1 MQMMTDEIL
10 EQCNYD
16 EKYKIK
22 IIKNTLLSEI
32 INKEEIEVN
41 SRHGYKI
48 KNLGENKACSI
59 AFDGVIEAIFKEN
72 LKFNLGIQWHLELL
86 NDENS
91 YKIFE
96 KLVKST
102 IK

>member
-1 MQMMTDEIL
+1 MS
-10 EQCNYD
+10 
-16 EKYKIK
+16 K
-22 IIKNTLLSEI
+22 

-41 SRHGYKI
+41 SRHRYKI
-48 KNLGENKACSI
+48 TNLNENKACAM
-59 AFDGVIEAIFKEN
+59 AFDVVIEAIFKEN
-72 LKFNLGIQWHLELL
+72 LKFNLGIQWHPELL

>member
-1 MQMMTDEIL
+1 M
-10 EQCNYD
+10 
-16 EKYKIK
+16 YKI
-22 IIKNTLLSEI
+22 T
-32 INKEEIEVN
+32 
-41 SRHGYKI
+41 
-48 KNLGENKACSI
+48 NLDENKACSI

-72 LKFNLGIQWHLELL
+72 LKFSLGIQWHPELL